1 MATNSDLTT
10 LLGNLGNVDASGCPA
25 PFIGE
30 ALHPYKGGF
39 LGGRNCAPN
48 PLDIGANAS
57 ACCIPCPVFDYVYSD
72 KFKRETD
79 GAAWVHVVGLILSC
93 ILLISYAVLP
103 VETTR
108 RAYLNTMLL
117 VGLVLFELG
126 FVIPLAR
133 QPEQCYDPV
142 TPNDQTSSLTCA
154 FSGAFAAFGG
164 LFLVI
169 WVLIRALFMH
179 LQICW
184 DWVPGK
190 ISYIAANAAAL
201 LITIALT
208 TATLVHSGVSFR
220 FGGYCHVNV
229 GSIATYWGWLLA
241 FCGMACLL
249 QFATF
254 GYCIKVYL
262 TSILHV
268 RHDSQAES
276 LTGSS
281 RSRTARATAR
291 RVYQALAV
299 QWRSLA
305 IVTVAIVTTALV
317 CVVFIVFDDKLT
329 QKAFAQ
335 TDDLVPWIICLISS
349 QDNDKCLGYTG
360 VFILPES
367 LAVATLFVLGFVGVE
382 AFLLLSR
389 VEMLKAWW
397 KVVRRPRSEKN

>member
-1 MATNSDLTT
+1 
-10 LLGNLGNVDASGCPA
+10 
-25 PFIGE
+25 
-30 ALHPYKGGF
+30 
-39 LGGRNCAPN
+39 
-48 PLDIGANAS
+48 
-57 ACCIPCPVFDYVYSD
+57 
-72 KFKRETD
+72 
-79 GAAWVHVVGLILSC
+79 VHVVGLILSC
-93 ILLISYAVLP
+93 ILILSYALLP
-103 VETTR
+103 VEATR
-108 RAYLNTMLL
+108 RAYLNVMLL

-142 TPNDQTSSLTCA
+142 TPNDQTTSLTCA

-164 LFLVI
+164 LFLVT

-190 ISYIAANAAAL
+190 ISYIAANVAAL
-201 LITIALT
+201 LITIVFTA
-208 TATLVHSGVSFR
+208 ATLAHSGVSFR

-241 FCGMACLL
+241 FCALACLL

-254 GYCIKVYL
+254 GYCIKVYM
-262 TSILHV
+262 TNILHV
-268 RHDSQAES
+268 RNEPSQTES

-317 CVVFIVFDDKLT
+317 CVVFIVFDDKIT
-329 QKAFAQ
+329 KKAFAQ

-349 QDNDKCLGYTG
+349 QDKEKCLQYTG
-360 VFILPES
+360 PIILRES
-367 LAVATLFVLGFVGVE
+367 LAVGTLFVLAFVGVE
-382 AFLLLSR
+382 VFLLLSR
-389 VEMLKAWW
+389 VEMFKAWLAYG
-397 KVVRRPRSEKN
+397 RRPRTGKS

>member
-1 MATNSDLTT
+1 
-10 LLGNLGNVDASGCPA
+10 
-25 PFIGE
+25 
-30 ALHPYKGGF
+30 
-39 LGGRNCAPN
+39 
-48 PLDIGANAS
+48 
-57 ACCIPCPVFDYVYSD
+57 VFDYVYSNN
-72 KFKRETD
+72 FKRQTD

-93 ILLISYAVLP
+93 FLMLSYFLLP
-103 VETTR
+103 VEATR
-108 RAYLNTMLL
+108 RAYLNIMLL
-117 VGLVLFELG
+117 VGLILFELG

-133 QPEQCYDPV
+133 QPEQCYDRV
-142 TPNDQTSSLTCA
+142 TPNDQTTSLTCA

-164 LFLVI
+164 LFLVS
-169 WVLIRALFMH
+169 WVLIRAFFMH

-184 DWVPGK
+184 DWIPGK
-190 ISYIAANAAAL
+190 ISYLAANAAAL
-201 LITIALT
+201 LVTIVLT
-208 TATLVHSGVSFR
+208 AATLAHSGVSFR

-241 FCGMACLL
+241 FCGLACLL

-262 TSILHV
+262 TNIMHV
-268 RHDSQAES
+268 RNDPSQTES

-291 RVYQALAV
+291 RVYQALSL

-329 QKAFAQ
+329 KKAFAQ

-349 QDNDKCLGYTG
+349 QDKEKCLKYTG
-360 VFILPES
+360 PIILPES

-382 AFLLLSR
+382 AFFLLSR
-389 VEMLKAWW
+389 AEMAKAWW
-397 KVVRRPRSEKN
+397 AFVKRPKAVKS

>member
-1 MATNSDLTT
+1 ML
-10 LLGNLGNVDASGCPA
+10 PA
-25 PFIGE
+25 E
-30 ALHPYKGGF
+30 A
-39 LGGRNCAPN
+39 
-48 PLDIGANAS
+48 
-57 ACCIPCPVFDYVYSD
+57 
-72 KFKRETD
+72 
-79 GAAWVHVVGLILSC
+79 
-93 ILLISYAVLP
+93 
-103 VETTR
+103 TR
-108 RAYLNTMLL
+108 RAYLNIMLL
-117 VGLVLFELG
+117 AGLVLFELG

-142 TPNDQTSSLTCA
+142 TPNDQASSLTCA

-164 LFLVI
+164 LFLVT

-184 DWVPGK
+184 DWIPGK
-190 ISYIAANAAAL
+190 ISYFAANVAAL

-208 TATLVHSGVSFR
+208 TATLAHSGVSFR

-241 FCGMACLL
+241 FCGLACLL

-262 TSILHV
+262 TNILNV
-268 RHDSQAES
+268 RNDSQTES

-317 CVVFIVFDDKLT
+317 CVVFIVYDDRIT
-329 QKAFAQ
+329 RKAFAQ

-349 QDNDKCLGYTG
+349 QDNDKCLDFTG
-360 VFILPES
+360 PFILPES
-367 LAVATLFVLGFVGVE
+367 LAVGTLFVLGLVGVE

-389 VEMLKAWW
+389 FEMLKAWW
-397 KVVRRPRSEKN
+397 KVVRRPRTEKSGR

>member
-1 MATNSDLTT
+1 
-10 LLGNLGNVDASGCPA
+10 
-25 PFIGE
+25 
-30 ALHPYKGGF
+30 
-39 LGGRNCAPN
+39 
-48 PLDIGANAS
+48 
-57 ACCIPCPVFDYVYSD
+57 
-72 KFKRETD
+72 
-79 GAAWVHVVGLILSC
+79 
-93 ILLISYAVLP
+93 
-103 VETTR
+103 
-108 RAYLNTMLL
+108 MLL

-133 QPEQCYDPV
+133 QPDQCYDPV

-164 LFLVI
+164 LFLVT

-184 DWVPGK
+184 DWIPGMM
-190 ISYIAANAAAL
+190 SYIAANVAAL
-201 LITIALT
+201 LLTIALT
-208 TATLVHSGVSFR
+208 TATLARSGVSFR

-229 GSIATYWGWLLA
+229 GSLPTYWGWLLA
-241 FCGMACLL
+241 FGGMACLL
-249 QFATF
+249 QFGTF

-262 TSILHV
+262 TNIMLV
-268 RHDSQAES
+268 RNDSQTES

-349 QDNDKCLGYTG
+349 QDKEKCLGYTG

-389 VEMLKAWW
+389 FEMLKAWL
-397 KVVRRPRSEKN
+397 KIGRRPRAQKGWRG